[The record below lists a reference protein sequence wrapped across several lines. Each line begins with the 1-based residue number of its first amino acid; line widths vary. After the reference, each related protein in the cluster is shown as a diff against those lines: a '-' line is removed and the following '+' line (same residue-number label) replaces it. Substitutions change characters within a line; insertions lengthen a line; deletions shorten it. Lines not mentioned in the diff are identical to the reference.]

1 MFPVDLMADRPVV
14 PHSERIFAA
23 SKELH
28 DAYGRGEEWTLN
40 VPLHEAY
47 VLFFLEVT
55 NDAIGDLVT
64 RWKTNGM
71 VGEFPDALAVQA
83 ELKRII
89 CLEDKQ
95 ASEAQK
101 HSSQAAGERTPS

>member
-1 MFPVDLMADRPVV
+1 MPVFPIDLVSDRPEI
-14 PHSERIFAA
+14 PYSERIFAA
-23 SKELH
+23 SKEVF
-28 DAYGRGEEWTLN
+28 DAYQRGEEWSHR

-47 VLFFLEVT
+47 VLFFLEMT
-55 NDAIGDLVT
+55 NDAIGDLIN

-71 VGEFPDALAVQA
+71 VGEFPDALAVQD

-95 ASEAQK
+95 AAATARRQEAC
-101 HSSQAAGERTPS
+101 T